1 MRERQ
6 EEKICWYRD
15 VESPRKRN
23 HRMRGGFLISTSYA
37 SEVAPLLKACS
48 ERDAR
53 TACIFSNT
61 PVPTMATV
69 GNETVKEARVTRGPR
84 KRCEFAAN
92 AGTSFT
98 RAESKVSL
106 GKRIK
111 STSNFHERSMRC
123 WCEFASVVPPWFTPS
138 MQCSTFSYPLAVRL
152 PYILRPSTFHS
163 SASRTRSPARV
174 RTSRQPRIEFI
185 A

>member
-1 MRERQ
+1 
-6 EEKICWYRD
+6 
-15 VESPRKRN
+15 
-23 HRMRGGFLISTSYA
+23 MRGGFLISTSYA

-48 ERDAR
+48 ERDVR
-53 TACIFSNT
+53 MACIFSNT

-84 KRCEFAAN
+84 KRCKFAAN
-92 AGTSFT
+92 AGMSFT

-123 WCEFASVVPPWFTPS
+123 WCESLLLSRPGSHLPCSVLPS
-138 MQCSTFSYPLAVRL
+138 LILLPSRL